1 MSARS
6 RLALPRRGHQTGH
19 QNPGNNL
26 QIGAQH
32 DDEKNA
38 ARRTPR
44 TVRGKYG
51 SVASVTEFAQR
62 FKPRNMPSPSVWI
75 GNLGLQFTHRGFPRN
90 ERMCR
95 YDR

>member
-38 ARRTPR
+38 ARSTPR

-51 SVASVTEFAQR
+51 SVASVTASSRSASNRATCRLLLPQLVCQPNGR
-62 FKPRNMPSPSVWI
+62 
-75 GNLGLQFTHRGFPRN
+75 HRDGETIVKEPVP
-90 ERMCR
+90 
-95 YDR
+95 